1 MVVHDFNVQR
11 CALIEAKTQTPLR
24 IDSKAPKTFQV
35 ARQGFQSVRRRKTQ
49 IFYGLGRM
57 QLGQTHHSAL
67 ENFQR
72 QATRFTGFQELA
84 GFLASEAFDPALL

>member
-1 MVVHDFNVQR
+1 
-11 CALIEAKTQTPLR
+11 
-24 IDSKAPKTFQV
+24 
-35 ARQGFQSVRRRKTQ
+35 
-49 IFYGLGRM
+49 LGRM